1 MIWPFKKK
9 QPKLIMHQVSVPV
22 LIRQVIYDTMLTP
35 AEDIANYMGLPPI
48 SEEVSEM
55 EEQASQDRIS
65 KFAILLPFID
75 SHADIVGRIASSAYV
90 LEDKEE
96 PIAEQDVE
104 QLTALFRTVALSAA
118 LSTVST
124 LITMGM
130 IEVKVKG
137 PDVE

>member
-9 QPKLIMHQVSVPV
+9 KPKLIMHQVSVPV

-35 AEDIANYMGLPPI
+35 PEDIANYMGLPPI

-65 KFAILLPFID
+65 KFGILLPFID

-90 LEDKEE
+90 LEDKDE
-96 PIAEQDVE
+96 PIGEQDVE

-124 LITMGM
+124 LLTMGL
-130 IEVKVKG
+130 IELKVKG